1 MPYARAMDAPIDDDD
16 DDRDPFAP
24 PAAPAGPI
32 APAVPAAL
40 PTIRELALAGFTDA
54 EIADRLG
61 LPLHAVTESP
71 DVLGA
76 LGPVHDERV
85 ARALYARAVGG
96 IAWREQLDKFG
107 DLHRLRESVEPDPK
121 AALAWLQARQRDAW
135 AAQASERVV
144 VVVARAGDD
153 SRVIEHGDQAALE

>member
-1 MPYARAMDAPIDDDD
+1 MPYARAMDAPTDDD

-24 PAAPAGPI
+24 LPPAGPLP
-32 APAVPAAL
+32 PAVPAAL

-76 LGPVHDERV
+76 LGPAHDERV

-107 DLHRLRESVEPDPK
+107 DKHRLRETLAPDPK
-121 AALAWLQARQRDAW
+121 AALAWLQTRQRDAW
-135 AAQASERVV
+135 SVQQSERVV

-153 SRVIEHGDQAALE
+153 ARVIEHDDQVDQA